1 MTRYRYISLVIGLA
15 ATALPAL
22 AATARVAINPTQ
34 VAGAISN
41 AGIKISPEQVT
52 LLADV
57 VANQADP
64 TLVVE
69 SMERWGDNRMK
80 VRMNCANSECLP
92 FFVAVQW
99 GQNEPTAAGFASRG
113 AVGASSSVK
122 PIVLRAGS
130 TATLILNSDHVH
142 IKLPVVCLE
151 SGTVGQTIRVSSLDH
166 RQTFTA
172 QIGDPAALKGTI
184 Q

>member
-1 MTRYRYISLVIGLA
+1 MTRVRYISLVIGLA
-15 ATALPAL
+15 AVTFPAM
-22 AATARVAINPTQ
+22 AATARVAINPVQ

-99 GQNEPTAAGFASRG
+99 GQNEPRPAAFVNRG
-113 AVGASSSVK
+113 TVGASASK
-122 PIVLRAGS
+122 PIVLHAGS
-130 TATLILNSDHVH
+130 TATLILDSDHVH
-142 IKLPVVCLE
+142 IKLPVICLE

-172 QIGDPAALKGTI
+172 QVGVSAALKGTI

>member
-1 MTRYRYISLVIGLA
+1 MTRYRYISALIGLA
-15 ATALPAL
+15 AAALPVM
-22 AATARVAINPTQ
+22 AATARVAINPAQ

-99 GQNEPTAAGFASRG
+99 GQTEPTPAAFTNRG
-113 AVGASSSVK
+113 SVGASASLK
-122 PIVLRAGS
+122 PIVLHAGS
-130 TATLILNSDHVH
+130 AATLILDSDHVH
-142 IKLPVVCLE
+142 IKLPVICLE
-151 SGTVGQTIRVSSLDH
+151 SGTVGQTIRVASKDH

-172 QIGDPAALKGTI
+172 QVGDPAALKGI
-184 Q
+184 VQ

>member
-1 MTRYRYISLVIGLA
+1 MKRYRYISALIGLA
-15 ATALPAL
+15 AAALPAM
-22 AATARVAINPTQ
+22 AATARVAIDPAQ

-57 VANQADP
+57 VSNKADP

-80 VRMNCANSECLP
+80 VRMNCANAECLP

-99 GQNEPTAAGFASRG
+99 GQNVPTPAAFAG
-113 AVGASSSVK
+113 AASK
-122 PIVLRAGS
+122 QIVLHAGS
-130 TATLILNSDHVH
+130 TATLILDNDHVH
-142 IKLPVVCLE
+142 IKLPVICLE
-151 SGTVGQTIRVSSLDH
+151 SGAIGQTIRVASKDLKL
-166 RQTFTA
+166 TFSA
-172 QIGDPAALKGTI
+172 QVGDPAALKGTI

>member
-1 MTRYRYISLVIGLA
+1 VIGLA
-15 ATALPAL
+15 AAAFPAM
-22 AATARVAINPTQ
+22 AATARVAINPAQ

-52 LLADV
+52 LLTDV
-57 VANQADP
+57 VANQTDP

-99 GQNEPTAAGFASRG
+99 GQNEPTPAAFASRG
-113 AVGASSSVK
+113 VGTGASK
-122 PIVLRAGS
+122 PIVLHAGS
-130 TATLILNSDHVH
+130 TATLILDSDHVH
-142 IKLPVVCLE
+142 IKLPVICLE
-151 SGTVGQTIRVSSLDH
+151 SGTVGQTIRVASKDR

>member
-1 MTRYRYISLVIGLA
+1 MKRYRYISLVIGLA

-99 GQNEPTAAGFASRG
+99 GQNEPTPAAFASHG
-113 AVGASSSVK
+113 GVGASASK
-122 PIVLRAGS
+122 PIVLHAGS
-130 TATLILNSDHVH
+130 TATLILDSDHVH
-142 IKLPVVCLE
+142 IKLPVICLE

>member
-1 MTRYRYISLVIGLA
+1 MTRYRYISVVIALAAAMLPAMA
-15 ATALPAL
+15 ATAH
-22 AATARVAINPTQ
+22 VAINPAQ

-41 AGIKISPEQVT
+41 AGIKISPEQVM

-99 GQNEPTAAGFASRG
+99 GQNEPTPAGYASRG
-113 AVGASSSVK
+113 TVGASISK
-122 PIVLRAGS
+122 PIVLHAGS
-130 TATLILNSDHVH
+130 TATLILDSDHVH
-142 IKLPVVCLE
+142 IKLPVICLE
-151 SGTVGQTIRVSSLDH
+151 SGTVGQTIRVASKDH

>member
-1 MTRYRYISLVIGLA
+1 VVGVA
-15 ATALPAL
+15 VAVLPAM
-22 AATARVAINPTQ
+22 AATARVAIDPAQ

-41 AGIKISPEQVT
+41 AGIKISPAQVT

-57 VANQADP
+57 VSSKADP

-80 VRMNCANSECLP
+80 VRMTCANAECLP
-92 FFVAVQW
+92 FFVAIQW
-99 GQNEPTAAGFASRG
+99 GQNQPTPAALVEHG
-113 AVGASSSVK
+113 ADNAVSFTTK
-122 PIVLRAGS
+122 PVVLRAGS
-130 TATLILNSDHVH
+130 TATLILDRDHVH
-142 IKLPVVCLE
+142 IKLPVICLE
-151 SGTVGQTIRVSSLDH
+151 SGSLGQTIRVTSKDH

-172 QIGDPAALKGTI
+172 QVGDPAALKGTI